1 MSTSLQATGRFRVSC
16 FHCRDSKRRC
26 DKSLP
31 ACQLCRRKDLECR
44 YPQRR
49 GQKAASPIDDAP
61 NTDDAAARRNSHN
74 SYHDTIQSEKAEEL
88 RIARAIHFLAPVLF
102 RDLHLQLQRMEW
114 DMPAEIEV
122 QLGGRQQMQDTT
134 KEFLLLT
141 RSWMPIINGKR
152 HLAAVLNPLA
162 PLPRPA
168 ALLALCMKLC
178 CLSVDETKEKRVL
191 YDLVKKFYAEVEVQE
206 DSCVQVMQAAVFIAV
221 FEMGD
226 AIFPAAYLT
235 VGALARYGMAMGMYK
250 INQDALGK
258 NCGTVAIGA
267 SWADIEEMRRVWW
280 GTLILDRLVN
290 MSQPSRGL
298 STADPSFEDFLPVD
312 DEVFHNQSSSPE
324 CATRISE
331 GFTFKMGSFARL
343 CQATHLISKSL
354 AFCRV
359 ASDSSETVSQNSPPE
374 EVRQL
379 CRTLESLVRVNEL
392 EVTSRQLAF
401 CSQSSVSHL
410 GILLLQQHYWRQM
423 GHESHHDSTPN
434 VFPETISAL
443 ETLDRIST
451 TLREGGYDLWQHL
464 EDGRCSLFLVE
475 LVYQGMLVLL
485 RMGEIWLAED
495 VQSKKDSLGW
505 LLSHV
510 GKRWPLVGKITMH
523 ILSPCEYRHSR
534 V

>member
-280 GTLILDRLVN
+280 GTLILDRY
-290 MSQPSRGL
+290 
-298 STADPSFEDFLPVD
+298 
-312 DEVFHNQSSSPE
+312 SSSPE

-523 ILSPCEYRHSR
+523 ILSPC
-534 V
+534 

>member
-1 MSTSLQATGRFRVSC
+1 MSTSLQPTGRFRVSC
-16 FHCRDSKRRC
+16 FHCRDN
-26 DKSLP
+26 
-31 ACQLCRRKDLECR
+31 LECR

-88 RIARAIHFLAPVLF
+88 RIARAIHFLAPALF
-102 RDLHLQLQRMEW
+102 RDLHLQLPRMEW

-141 RSWMPIINGKR
+141 KSWMPIINGKR

-162 PLPRPA
+162 PLRRPT

-191 YDLVKKFYAEVEVQE
+191 YDLVKKFYAQVEVQE

-235 VGALARYGMAMGMYK
+235 VGALARYGMAMGMDK

-359 ASDSSETVSQNSPPE
+359 ASDGSETVSQNSPPE

-401 CSQSSVSHL
+401 CK
-410 GILLLQQHYWRQM
+410 
-423 GHESHHDSTPN
+423 
-434 VFPETISAL
+434 TISAL

-485 RMGEIWLAED
+485 RMGEVWLADD

-510 GKRWPLVGKITMH
+510 GKRWPLVAVYKR
-523 ILSPCEYRHSR
+523 ILEARESMLAVEDALT
-534 V
+534 